1 MKTKMGRYLSKQITL
16 VKSLDLVRGAD
27 IFFWYS
33 LGFSIAVTCR
43 WNSDYG
49 NYGKTIRSIMFQRVS
64 SCAEKIFF
72 LYDCWMLFFVGC
84 PYMPWCFMNLS
95 YRKSGFSLLVKDNVS
110 SPGVLVHNKSLCWQ
124 SGGRQQVQTKPE
136 FTWSRSTCC
145 YFCHNVPAKEFR

>member
-1 MKTKMGRYLSKQITL
+1 MKIKMGRYLSKQLTL

-49 NYGKTIRSIMFQRVS
+49 NYGKTICCIMFQRVS

-72 LYDCWMLFFVGC
+72 IYDCWMLYCRMSFYALVFYEFKLPKIEFFTT
-84 PYMPWCFMNLS
+84 S
-95 YRKSGFSLLVKDNVS
+95 
-110 SPGVLVHNKSLCWQ
+110 
-124 SGGRQQVQTKPE
+124 
-136 FTWSRSTCC
+136 
-145 YFCHNVPAKEFR
+145 

>member
-64 SCAEKIFF
+64 SCAEKKIFF
-72 LYDCWMLFFVGC
+72 IYDWWMLYCRMSLYALVFYEFKLPKIGFFIT
-84 PYMPWCFMNLS
+84 N
-95 YRKSGFSLLVKDNVS
+95 
-110 SPGVLVHNKSLCWQ
+110 
-124 SGGRQQVQTKPE
+124 
-136 FTWSRSTCC
+136 
-145 YFCHNVPAKEFR
+145 